1 MGQVEHWATI
11 TRVLLIAVTGASAP
25 LLAQESVDEI
35 EQGTEQR
42 LEQGSVQA
50 VGQEEELATMQD
62 GAQEVA
68 GDNVPAKVR
77 DDVQEAGL
85 GVIQGGLQPDVSP
98 IVPSVGSD
106 DVPGDA
112 RGGALDSFDVRDMRV
127 EGLQR
132 ISEGTV
138 FNYLPV
144 NVGDTVD
151 GTRIQEA
158 IRALYDQALFD
169 DIEMRREGDILVVV
183 VKERPSIEDFAIE
196 GNKDIKT
203 EDLMES
209 LRGVG
214 LSRGRTFDRS
224 VLDNVQ
230 QFLKEQYYD
239 RGKYGVVVDTEV
251 VDRPNNTVRI
261 SINVKEGD
269 RAKIRQVNIV
279 GNSSFA
285 DDEIRNDF
293 KLDTA
298 NWLSWFRQDDR
309 YAKESMSGDLETLR
323 SFYMDR
329 GYADFRVESTQ
340 VAIAP
345 DKKDIY
351 VTVNVHEG
359 DQYTISKVN
368 LVGEMVVP
376 EAVLR
381 GMVFAQPGSIF
392 NLRLLTQSTE
402 LMSFRLGEEGYANA
416 EIEPVPVLDHEKKEV
431 EVTFFIDP
439 QSRVYVRR
447 INFTGVDEVN
457 DEVLRREM
465 RQAEGAY
472 LSNRLIER
480 SKVRLQR
487 LPYIEKVEVEN
498 KPVTGSPDLVDVEFD
513 LEYRMPG
520 QFSGGIG
527 YSESQK
533 LLLNGSIVH
542 TNFLGTG
549 NRVALEA
556 TSGQFSKYYNLSHT
570 DPYRTI
576 DGVRRTVSLN
586 YRDITQFTSGS
597 SDFSTTSGGLTV
609 DYGYPITEFQSLSFG
624 INYQRNELLSST
636 NSTQQA
642 QAWVAQN
649 GDPFITDIGGGIIFF
664 GTEFDSIELLTGWSY
679 DSRNRSLFADRG
691 SRHQLFL
698 GYTVPGSDVEYYSA
712 RYNGTRYQPL
722 FGRWTLAFNADIGF
736 GEALGATTALPP
748 YKQFFGGGPSSVRGF
763 RESWM
768 GPRDSFGNPYGG
780 NVLVAAQAELI
791 IPLPDKFASQ
801 ARASLFYDVGN
812 VFNTGE
818 VAFTD
823 KLGSPVEYEPDFDEL
838 RTSVGIAVQWL
849 APLGL
854 FRFSYAYPLNDYRGN
869 DRYFGDELE
878 RFQFSIGQA
887 F

>member
-1 MGQVEHWATI
+1 MNSTYNKIATAWRAC
-11 TRVLLIAVTGASAP
+11 TLIMAAALAVMLPSAGM
-25 LLAQESVDEI
+25 AQSP
-35 EQGTEQR
+35 
-42 LEQGSVQA
+42 
-50 VGQEEELATMQD
+50 
-62 GAQEVA
+62 AQ
-68 GDNVPAKVR
+68 
-77 DDVQEAGL
+77 
-85 GVIQGGLQPDVSP
+85 
-98 IVPSVGSD
+98 
-106 DVPGDA
+106 
-112 RGGALDSFDVRDMRV
+112 DSFVVRDMRV

-138 FNYLPV
+138 FNYLPI

-151 GTRIQEA
+151 RIRIQEA
-158 IRALYDQALFD
+158 VRALYDQALFD
-169 DIEMRREGDILVVV
+169 DIEMRRDGETLVIAVR
-183 VKERPSIEDFAIE
+183 ERPSIEDFTID

-203 EDLMES
+203 EDLMQS

-214 LSRGRTFDRS
+214 LARGRTFDRS

-239 RGKYGVVVDTEV
+239 RGKYGVVIDTEV

-269 RAKIRQVNIV
+269 RAKIREVNIV
-279 GNSSFA
+279 GNTSFT
-285 DDEIRNDF
+285 DDEIRSGF

-309 YAKESMSGDLETLR
+309 YAKEALSGDLETLR
-323 SFYMDR
+323 SYYMDR

-340 VAIAP
+340 VAISP

-351 VTVNVHEG
+351 VTINVHEG
-359 DQYTISKVN
+359 DQYTISKIN
-368 LVGEMVVP
+368 LVGKMVVP
-376 EAVLR
+376 EISMRSMVL
-381 GMVFAQPGSIF
+381 AQPGSIF

-402 LMSFRLGEEGYANA
+402 LMAFRLGEEGYANA
-416 EIEPVPVLDHEKKEV
+416 EIEPVPELDYEKKEA
-431 EVTFFIDP
+431 EVTFYIDP
-439 QSRVYVRR
+439 KSRVYVRR
-447 INFTGVDEVN
+447 INFNGVDEVN

-472 LSNRLIER
+472 LSNRLIDR
-480 SKVRLQR
+480 SKIRLQR
-487 LPYIEKVEVEN
+487 LPYIEKVEVGN
-498 KPVTGSPDLVDVEFD
+498 TPVPGSPDLVDVDFE

-520 QFSGGIG
+520 QFSGGLG

-533 LLLNGSIVH
+533 LMLNGSIVH

-556 TSGQFSKYYNLSHT
+556 SSGAYSKFYSLSHT

-576 DGVRRTVSLN
+576 DGIRRTISLN
-586 YRDITQFTSGS
+586 YRDITQFTSAS
-597 SDFSTTSGGLTV
+597 SDFSTTSGGLTL

-624 INYQRNELLSST
+624 VNFQRNELLSSLR
-636 NSTQQA
+636 STDQA
-642 QAWVAQN
+642 QFWVANN
-649 GDPFITDIGGGIIFF
+649 GNPYIQDFGSGTTIF
-664 GTEFDSIELLTGWSY
+664 GTKFDSVELLTGWSF

-691 SRHQLFL
+691 SRHQLFF
-698 GYTVPGSDVEYYSA
+698 GITVPGSDVEYYTA
-712 RYNGTRYQPL
+712 RYNGVKYLPL
-722 FGRWTLAFNADIGF
+722 FGRWTLALGADLGM
-736 GEALGATTALPP
+736 GEALNATTALPP
-748 YKQFFGGGPSSVRGF
+748 YKQFYGGGPSSIRGY

-780 NVLVAAQAELI
+780 NVLVAGQAELI

-801 ARASLFYDVGN
+801 ARASFFYDIGN

-823 KLGSPVEYEPDFDEL
+823 KLGSPVLYEPDVTEL

-854 FRFSYAYPLNDYRGN
+854 FRFSYAYPLNPYEGN
-869 DRYFGDELE
+869 DRYYGDELE